1 MAVKNQD
8 WKRIYAPSPLHKE
21 LKIIAAETNQAL
33 NYVVRQ
39 FLSDAVHQYFQ
50 AKKATQ
56 LK

>member
-1 MAVKNQD
+1 MAEKIQD

-21 LKIIAAETNQAL
+21 LKIIAAETNQPL